1 MSGRNLIGVIAAS
14 GLIAAIGFMVAPRRR
29 RRRFGFRFN
38 RLPVSLRNVMN
49 VINMSRTLL
58 RAVAR

>member
-14 GLIAAIGFMVAPRRR
+14 GLIAAVGFMVSPRRR
-29 RRRFGFRFN
+29 KRRFGIRVN
-38 RLPVSLRNVMN
+38 RMPVSLRNMMN
-49 VINMSRTLL
+49 VINMSRSLL